1 MLRVS
6 AAAHRTDVGRQREAN
21 EDSFF
26 TRSPVFAVA
35 DGMGG
40 AQAGEIASSLA
51 VEAFEPEV
59 ENLEEVGPEEYL
71 RATVRAANQRIFDH
85 AQGDSSR
92 SGMGTT
98 LTAALVHG
106 DEISFGHVGD
116 SRAYMFRDG
125 ELSQLTHDHS
135 LVEELRRQGKLTR
148 DQAAEHPQRSVITR
162 ALGPEPEVAVDTMT
176 VRGRDGDIFLLCSDG
191 LTTMLSD
198 EEVTSILARSDDLE
212 VAARR
217 LVRAAN
223 AKGGKDNITVVLFS
237 VAAVDA
243 DAPDE
248 GVTLIGPSAEEE
260 GFTADAVREGVAA
273 QRASASAPRR
283 DPAVAVPSGH
293 GRQRSSWGRRLLRVG
308 VALLVLGVLGTAAV
322 FGAREV
328 WFLGTD
334 EGNRVALY
342 RGLPYEL
349 PFGIEL
355 YSESFSSPVTLEAL
369 PEDRR
374 EAATDHEL
382 RSHDDAVSLIEDLEN
397 AAAEQADS
405 EPAPTEPPSGAGT
418 EPGAG
423 AGGDGTGGSGAGDG
437 SAGDGAPS
445 GGGGAQAGGG
455 NG

>member
-1 MLRVS
+1 MLRIT
-6 AAAHRTDVGRQREAN
+6 AAVHRTDVGRQREAN

-26 TRSPVFAVA
+26 SRAPVFAVA

-40 AQAGEIASSLA
+40 AQAGEIASSIA
-51 VEAFEPEV
+51 VEAFEPEP
-59 ENLEEVGPEEYL
+59 ERIEEIGPEEYL
-71 RATVRAANQRIFDH
+71 RATVRTANRRIFDH
-85 AQGDSSR
+85 AQGDSNL

-98 LTAALVHG
+98 LTAALVLG
-106 DEISFGHVGD
+106 DEVSFAHVGD
-116 SRAYMFRDG
+116 SRAYLYRDG

-162 ALGPEPEVAVDTMT
+162 ALGPEADVAVDTMT
-176 VRGRDGDIFLLCSDG
+176 VRGREGDVFLLCSDG
-191 LTTMLSD
+191 LTTMLAD
-198 EEVTSILARSDDLE
+198 EDVAAILARSDDLD

-223 AKGGKDNITVVLFS
+223 AKGGKDNITVVLF
-237 VAAVDA
+237 AVSAA
-243 DAPDE
+243 DAEVPEE
-248 GVTLIGPSAEEE
+248 GATLIGPSAEDE

-273 QRASASAPRR
+273 QRASATTSRDAPPR
-283 DPAVAVPSGH
+283 DRAVAVPSGH
-293 GRQRSSWGRRLLRVG
+293 GRSRSGWGRRLLRVG
-308 VALLVLGVLGTAAV
+308 IALLVLAVLATGAVLG
-322 FGAREV
+322 ARQV
-328 WFLGTD
+328 WFLGVD

-349 PFGIEL
+349 LGVEL
-355 YSESFSSPVTLEAL
+355 YSESFSSPVTIEAL

-397 AAAEQADS
+397 AAAEQAAA
-405 EPAPTEPPSGAGT
+405 EQEATEPPTG
-418 EPGAG
+418 PGP
-423 AGGDGTGGSGAGDG
+423 GSGQ
-437 SAGDGAPS
+437 AGDGAGNDPAGGGNPS
-445 GGGGAQAGGG
+445 GGGDAQAGGG